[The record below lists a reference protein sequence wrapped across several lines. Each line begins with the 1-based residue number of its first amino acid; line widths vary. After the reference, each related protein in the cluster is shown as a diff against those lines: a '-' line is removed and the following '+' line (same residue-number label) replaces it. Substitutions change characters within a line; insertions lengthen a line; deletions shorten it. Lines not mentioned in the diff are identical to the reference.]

1 MKLEVGKFV
10 RNKDGTIGK
19 IIAIDLAKP
28 RQEKY
33 PNHPSKRW
41 WRDKILISCY
51 KGWRTTQNII
61 KASYNIINLIEVGDY
76 LNGFRVNKIERYKTN
91 TIIKIGNSTFN
102 VLENEEIYTPSNDN
116 NNGYEKIEKLKS
128 VVTKEQMEQMAYKVG
143 E

>member
-1 MKLEVGKFV
+1 MKLEVGMYV

-51 KGWRTTQNII
+51 KGWITTQNII
-61 KASYNIINLIEVGDY
+61 KASYDIINILEEGDY
-76 LNGFRVNKIERYKTN
+76 VNGQEVYYDEELDFLYVQSFDADGEFYQENIAKQSFIDN
-91 TIIKIGNSTFN
+91 IKLVITH
-102 VLENEEIYTPSNDN
+102 
-116 NNGYEKIEKLKS
+116 
-128 VVTKEQMEQMAYKVG
+128 EQMEQMAYKV
-143 E
+143 EK

>member
-1 MKLEVGKFV
+1 MELEVGQFV

-41 WRDKILISCY
+41 WRNKILISCY

-61 KASYNIINLIEVGDY
+61 KASYNIIDLIKVGDY
-76 LNGFRVNKIERYKTN
+76 VNGEK
-91 TIIKIGNSTFN
+91 
-102 VLENEEIYTPSNDN
+102 VLETNCKWEYMDDDSDTGVNEVYDGLELQKGRIYFEYEIET
-116 NNGYEKIEKLKS
+116 
-128 VVTKEQMEQMAYKVG
+128 VVTKEQMEQMAYKV
-143 E
+143 EE

>member
-1 MKLEVGKFV
+1 MKLEVGQFV

-61 KASYNIINLIEVGDY
+61 KASYNIIDLIKVGDY
-76 LNGFRVNKIERYKTN
+76 VNGEK
-91 TIIKIGNSTFN
+91 
-102 VLENEEIYTPSNDN
+102 VLETNCKWEYMDDDSDTGVNEVYDGLELQKGRIYFEYEIET
-116 NNGYEKIEKLKS
+116 
-128 VVTKEQMEQMAYKVG
+128 VVTKEQMEQMAYKV
-143 E
+143 EK

>member
-1 MKLEVGKFV
+1 MKLEVGMYV

-51 KGWRTTQNII
+51 KGWITTQNII
-61 KASYNIINLIEVGDY
+61 KASYDIINILEEGDY
-76 LNGFRVNKIERYKTN
+76 VNGQEVYYDEELDFLYVQSFDADGEFYQ
-91 TIIKIGNSTFN
+91 
-102 VLENEEIYTPSNDN
+102 ENIAKQSFIDN
-116 NNGYEKIEKLKS
+116 IKS
-128 VVTKEQMEQMAYKVG
+128 VITHEQMEQMAYKV
-143 E
+143 EE

>member
-1 MKLEVGKFV
+1 MKLEVGQFV
-10 RNKDGTIGK
+10 RTKDGIIGK

-33 PNHPSKRW
+33 PNHPSKKH

-61 KASYNIINLIEVGDY
+61 KASYNIIDILEVGDY
-76 LNGFRVNKIERYKTN
+76 VNGFRVEYVYNPTGNKVLWIKLSCNPIDNYKN
-91 TIIKIGNSTFN
+91 KDIKSI
-102 VLENEEIYTPSNDN
+102 
-116 NNGYEKIEKLKS
+116 
-128 VVTKEQMEQMAYKVG
+128 VTHEQMEQMAYKVG

>member
-10 RNKDGTIGK
+10 RTKDGTIGK

-28 RQEKY
+28 RHEKY

-61 KASYNIINLIEVGDY
+61 KASYNIIDLIKVGDY
-76 LNGFRVNKIERYKTN
+76 VNGEK
-91 TIIKIGNSTFN
+91 
-102 VLENEEIYTPSNDN
+102 VLETNCKWEYMDDDSDTGVNEVYDGLELQKGRIYFEYEIET
-116 NNGYEKIEKLKS
+116 
-128 VVTKEQMEQMAYKVG
+128 VVTKEQMEQMAYKV
-143 E
+143 EE